1 MGDAHDSDIVP
12 ADQGLICVQRERR
25 AEDLSHDACT
35 DVQYACDD
43 GWDKSDSEYI
53 HEEFVIKCK
62 HRCFLLIICIPLTPW
77 AREVP
82 LEGRKGGPQ
91 D

>member
-1 MGDAHDSDIVP
+1 MGNVHDSDVVP
-12 ADQGLICVQRERR
+12 TDQGLICVQRERR
-25 AEDLSHDACT
+25 VEDLSQDACT
-35 DVQYACDD
+35 DVQYASKD

-53 HEEFVIKCK
+53 HEAFESKCK
-62 HRCFLLIICIPLTPW
+62 HRCVLLIICITLTHW
-77 AREVP
+77 AWEVP